1 MAKKKKKKETHIGS
15 SGVLNPATLVL
26 ICSGLLTILGITI
39 LFSASLP
46 IHKSSPYYFIEKQAM
61 WVGLTLVVGLIV
73 MMVNLDWIRRF
84 IWVGYAFGIVVL
96 LLVYIPGVGTT
107 INGSR
112 SWVRIG
118 PLGFQVAEI
127 AKIFFVFFAAHY
139 FSSIRTEN
147 GTFWRGFVYPGIGM
161 GIYIGLV
168 ILQPDLGTA
177 LIYVIVAV
185 SLLYLAG
192 AKLHYLVPSV
202 LIGLGGVVGLIYN
215 DAERWSRLTAFWNM
229 EAEKAGDAYQGW
241 QALLAFGAG
250 GIDGVGLGNGR
261 QQQSF
266 LPEAHNDFI
275 FAIIGEE
282 LGMIATLAV
291 VLAYGIL
298 FFSGLLHVRR
308 APNTY
313 HYLLAA
319 GCVLMISVQSMLNL
333 GVVTGVLPTTGLPLP
348 FISYG
353 GSNYLTMGIFVAVI
367 LNTSVAWRG
376 PILQQSKRKLKDIGG

>member
-1 MAKKKKKKETHIGS
+1 MAKKKKSKSHIGTG
-15 SGVLNPATLVL
+15 GVLNPATVVLV
-26 ICSGLLTILGITI
+26 CSGLLTILGVTI
-39 LFSASLP
+39 LLSASLHV
-46 IHKSSPYYFIEKQAM
+46 HKSSPYYFIEKQAL
-61 WVGLTLVVGLIV
+61 WIGLTLVVGLV
-73 MMVNLDWIRRF
+73 LMLVNLDWIRRF
-84 IWVGYAFGIVVL
+84 IWVGYAIGIGLL
-96 LLVYIPGVGTT
+96 LLVFMPGIGAT

-112 SWVRIG
+112 SWVRMG
-118 PLGFQVAEI
+118 PLGFQVAEF
-127 AKIFFVFFAAHY
+127 AKIFFVFFIAHY
-139 FSSIRTEN
+139 FSSIRSEN
-147 GTFWRGFVYPGIGM
+147 TTFLRGFIIPGIGM
-161 GIYIGLV
+161 GLYIGLI

-185 SLLYLAG
+185 SLFYLAG
-192 AKLHYLVPSV
+192 VRLMYLIPFV
-202 LIGLGGVVGLIYN
+202 LAGLVGVIGLIYD

-266 LPEAHNDFI
+266 LPEAHTDFI
-275 FAIIGEE
+275 FAIIAEE

-291 VLAYGIL
+291 VATYGALFLAGV
-298 FFSGLLHVRR
+298 LHIRR

-313 HYLLAA
+313 HYLLAS
-319 GCVLMISVQSMLNL
+319 GCVLMISVQAILNL

-353 GSNYLTMGIFVAVI
+353 GSNFLTMGIFVAVI
-367 LNTSVAWRG
+367 MNTSVAWRG
-376 PILQQSKRKLKDIGG
+376 PVLQQSKRKLKDIGG

>member
-1 MAKKKKKKETHIGS
+1 MAKKRNKKSHIGA
-15 SGVLNPATLVL
+15 SGVLNPAAVVLV
-26 ICSGLLTILGITI
+26 CAGLLTILGITI
-39 LFSASLP
+39 LFSASLH
-46 IHKSSPYYFIEKQAM
+46 IHKTSPYYFIEKQAM
-61 WVGLTLVVGLIV
+61 WVGLTVVVGLTI
-73 MMVNLDWIRRF
+73 MLVNLDWIRRF
-84 IWVGYAFGIVVL
+84 IWVGYAVGIAVL
-96 LLVYIPGVGTT
+96 LLVFIPGIGTT

-118 PLGFQVAEI
+118 PIGFQVAEF
-127 AKIFFVFFAAHY
+127 AKVFFVFFAAHY

-147 GTFWRGFVYPGIGM
+147 TTFWRGFIYPGIGM
-161 GIYIGLV
+161 GVYIGLV

-185 SLLYLAG
+185 SILFLAG
-192 AKLHYLVPSV
+192 VKLFYLVPSV
-202 LIGLGGVVGLIYN
+202 IVGFSGVVGLIYN

-275 FAIIGEE
+275 FAVIGEE
-282 LGMIATLAV
+282 LGMVATLAV
-291 VLAYGIL
+291 VATYGVL
-298 FFSGLLHVRR
+298 FFAGVMHIRR

-313 HYLLAA
+313 QYLLAA
-319 GCVLMISVQSMLNL
+319 GCVLMISVQAILNL

-353 GSNYLTMGIFVAVI
+353 GSNFLTMGIFVAVI
-367 LNTSVAWRG
+367 LNTSMAWRE
-376 PILQQSKRKLKDIGG
+376 PALKQSKRKLKDIE

>member
-1 MAKKKKKKETHIGS
+1 MAKKTKKKAHVGS

-26 ICSGLLTILGITI
+26 VCAGLLTILGITI
-39 LFSASLP
+39 LFSASLH
-46 IHKSSPYYFIEKQAM
+46 INEDSPYFFIEKQGM
-61 WVGLTLVVGLIV
+61 WVGLTLFVGLIL
-73 MMVNLDWIRRF
+73 MLVNLDWARKF
-84 IWVGYAFGIVVL
+84 IWLGYAFGIGLL
-96 LLVYIPGVGTT
+96 LLVFVPNIGVT

-112 SWVRIG
+112 SWVRLG
-118 PLGFQVAEI
+118 PIGFQVAEF
-127 AKIFFVFFAAHY
+127 AKIGFVFFVAHY
-139 FSSIRTEN
+139 FSLIRQDN
-147 GTFWRGFVYPGIGM
+147 QKFLQGFIIPGVGM

-177 LIYVIVAV
+177 LIYVLVAV
-185 SLLYLAG
+185 SLFYLAG
-192 AKLHYLVPSV
+192 VRLVYLVPSV
-202 LIGLGGVVGLIYN
+202 MIGFAGVVGLIYN

-250 GIDGVGLGNGR
+250 GIEGVGLGNGR

-275 FAIIGEE
+275 FAVIGEE
-282 LGMIATLAV
+282 LGIVATLAV
-291 VLAYGIL
+291 VVVYSVL
-298 FFSGLLHVRR
+298 FFAGVLHIRR

-313 HYLLAA
+313 QYLLAA
-319 GCVLMISVQSMLNL
+319 GCVLMISVQAILNL

-353 GSNYLTMGIFVAVI
+353 GSNFLTMGIFVAII
-367 LNTSVAWRG
+367 LNTSIAWKG
-376 PILQQSKRKLKDIGG
+376 PMLQQSKRKLKDIEG